1 MNYEGELSSSVPER
15 AEELVFH
22 LHHYENRTL
31 TFFREKKRI
40 LLQLRSHF
48 KFLLEVPQTNKKN
61 TYNLKLVSETKALEL
76 HQCTRNKLIWMPYLL
91 RVKKFGETARKEH
104 GWTKQIMNLG

>member
-1 MNYEGELSSSVPER
+1 MYTI
-15 AEELVFH
+15 ATKI
-22 LHHYENRTL
+22 TL
-31 TFFREKKRI
+31 QIPFGCT
-40 LLQLRSHF
+40 S
-48 KFLLEVPQTNKKN
+48 NKQKN

>member
-22 LHHYENRTL
+22 LHHYEIVPL
-31 TFFREKKRI
+31 HFSEKKTYTI
-40 LLQLRSHF
+40 ATKITLQIPFGCTS
-48 KFLLEVPQTNKKN
+48 NKQKN

-76 HQCTRNKLIWMPYLL
+76 HQCTWNKLIWMPYLL

-104 GWTKQIMNLG
+104 GRTKQIMNLG